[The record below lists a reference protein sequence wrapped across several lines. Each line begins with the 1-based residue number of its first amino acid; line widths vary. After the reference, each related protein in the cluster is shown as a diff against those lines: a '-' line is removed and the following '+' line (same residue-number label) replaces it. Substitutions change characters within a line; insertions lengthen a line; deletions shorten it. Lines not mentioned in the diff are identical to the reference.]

1 MQQVQCIV
9 GRHKMDTLG
18 ISIDNLIASNVQIE
32 NGVFKRVEGA
42 LIVGSEFSNPTHGD
56 TMMEQ

>member
-1 MQQVQCIV
+1 
-9 GRHKMDTLG
+9 MDTLG

-42 LIVGSEFSNPTHGD
+42 LIVGSEFSNPYTRRYDDG
-56 TMMEQ
+56 TIKLVN